1 MHGNLAVA
9 KEHKPKAKY
18 IEKTKVVRRR
28 AAIPAQEKLLYLFVI
43 VLCVIIAGSV
53 IWKYAQ
59 IYDLQT
65 KIQQIEREME
75 RLEKENQS
83 LKLEVNRLKEPKRL
97 IELGKALGLQ
107 PVESESIREIG
118 GGSLERLQRVAL
130 RE

>member
-1 MHGNLAVA
+1 
-9 KEHKPKAKY
+9 
-18 IEKTKVVRRR
+18 
-28 AAIPAQEKLLYLFVI
+28 
-43 VLCVIIAGSV
+43 
-53 IWKYAQ
+53 
-59 IYDLQT
+59 
-65 KIQQIEREME
+65 ME

-97 IELGKALGLQ
+97 IETLGKALGLQ